1 MSKAVE
7 SSSISMGLARPI
19 GGRTWPG
26 GFFDFRRPLRAWTE
40 DISSFDFVRSRV
52 VCWRGVCVLGAAAL
66 PRRLDD
72 HLCPGSV
79 SARVCSASKLAVLL
93 VAYESVS
100 EGVCIRIVVYS
111 E

>member
-7 SSSISMGLARPI
+7 SSSISMGLVRPV

-26 GFFDFRRPLRAWTE
+26 GFFDFRKPLRAWTG
-40 DISSFDFVRSRV
+40 DISSFDLVRSRI

-66 PRRLDD
+66 LWRLDD
-72 HLCPGSV
+72 HLCPGFV
-79 SARVCSASKLAVLL
+79 SARVCSAEKLAVLL
-93 VAYESVS
+93 VAYASVS
-100 EGVCIRIVVYS
+100 EGVCVRIGVIL